1 MSQTKL
7 WQPTLTKEQSDELFM
22 LMLEDDTEDAP
33 WMTMGDLQFW
43 SASSFAHSLR
53 NYAHEGGLGWYVA
66 SMLPI
71 LYTTLDSPRR
81 RQLSPDAFVAFVP
94 EHARQSFDA
103 EKEGGFP
110 PFVLEVVSPSSTE
123 RDELDKHRAYSLL
136 GVQEYA
142 LFTPRDAGR
151 SKLEGYRRGAGGQF
165 EPWPLDADGYL
176 WSNVL
181 GLFLVV
187 RGPLLQAQTAD
198 GELLLTPEQSGA
210 ALRDAEIAREQE
222 ATAREQEAVARQEA
236 EAEIDRLRQELAWL
250 RGERGE

>member
-1 MSQTKL
+1 
-7 WQPTLTKEQSDELFM
+7 M

-33 WMTMGDLQFW
+33 WMTTGDLQFW

-53 NYAHEGGLGWYVA
+53 NYAHERGLRWYVA

-71 LYTTLDSPRR
+71 LYLAADSPRK

-94 EHARQSFDA
+94 EHARQSFDT

-123 RDELDKHRAYSLL
+123 RDEFDKQRAYALL

-142 LFTPRDAGR
+142 LFTPRDGR
-151 SKLEGYRRGAGGQF
+151 ESKLEGYRRDAAGQCV
-165 EPWPLDADGYL
+165 PWLPDAQSRL
-176 WSNVL
+176 WSETL

-187 RGPLLQAQTAD
+187 RGPLLQAETAT

-210 ALRDAEIAREQE
+210 ALRGAE
-222 ATAREQEAVARQEA
+222 TAREQA
-236 EAEIDRLRQELAWL
+236 EAEVARLRQELAQL
-250 RGERGE
+250 RGEHDE